1 VDLDSQAA
9 EIAAVNLMLK
19 ALRKGERLPLILGD
33 NIKCG
38 NSLIS
43 GTEEELKKHFKE
55 RWKEEKPFNWQDEFS
70 QILNSGGFDVVIGNP
85 PHGARLSEEE
95 RNFLL
100 ERYQVAKGYKN
111 TASLFIERSFQ
122 LAKEGG
128 IIGLV
133 IPKSLT
139 FSQKWSVVRD
149 FIFENLQLLEIAD
162 ISKAFPGVLLEQ
174 IILLCQ
180 KKKGKFD
187 SYRGTRLFWAEKLET
202 FEIPA
207 SLCNELDTLPIHV
220 DPLSLA
226 IYHKVMKKSRLLKE
240 ISRTFRGLPI
250 QSKASKQKIADAEPL
265 LRGDDIK
272 PYYNVAPN
280 LFISKK
286 YSEESR
292 EKIEELRKPKIV
304 SQRIVAH
311 VLSPVDHIIIMSTLD
326 QEGLLNVD
334 TVENTIIT
342 DSNYDPKYLLA
353 FLNSKF
359 VSWFA
364 YTFIFNKAVRT
375 MDFDDYYVGKIP
387 IFPADKDEQKSVVE
401 LVDRLLKLT
410 KSFVES
416 KAEFMEYVNKYPRL
430 SEVKLETYYRSVPA
444 KNKQV
449 LIQSNLRGTI
459 MNVNIQESE
468 DWLVFKVDFSEEG
481 KEHSN
486 VDVLKLKIENETLRG
501 FIAQSIQSSK
511 KHLGKGNIFG
521 KLLQLPVP
529 CFNKNE
535 EKNLQV
541 IKEIMQEYQKM
552 SSKCVK
558 MGKEMS
564 DLETAMNQKI
574 YRLYR
579 FSEDEIRFI
588 ELSLEPGST
597 LIRLLG

>member
-1 VDLDSQAA
+1 
-9 EIAAVNLMLK
+9 
-19 ALRKGERLPLILGD
+19 
-33 NIKCG
+33 
-38 NSLIS
+38 
-43 GTEEELKKHFKE
+43 
-55 RWKEEKPFNWQDEFS
+55 
-70 QILNSGGFDVVIGNP
+70 
-85 PHGARLSEEE
+85 
-95 RNFLL
+95 
-100 ERYQVAKGYKN
+100 
-111 TASLFIERSFQ
+111 
-122 LAKEGG
+122 
-128 IIGLV
+128 
-133 IPKSLT
+133 
-139 FSQKWSVVRD
+139 
-149 FIFENLQLLEIAD
+149 LLEIAD

-174 IILLCQ
+174 IILLCK

-187 SYRGTRLFWAEKLET
+187 SYRGTRLFWAEKPEA
-202 FEIPA
+202 FEIPT

-226 IYHKVMKKSRLLKE
+226 IYHKVIKKSRLLKE
-240 ISRTFRGLPI
+240 ISRTFRGLPV
-250 QSKASKQKIADAEPL
+250 QSKASKQKIADSEPL

-280 LFISKK
+280 LFINKK
-286 YSEESR
+286 YLEESR
-292 EKIEELRKPKIV
+292 EKVEDLRKAKIV

-326 QEGLLNVD
+326 QKGLLNVD
-334 TVENTIIT
+334 TVENTIVT
-342 DSNYDPKYLLA
+342 DSGYDPKYLLA

-375 MDFDDYYVGKIP
+375 MDFDDYYVSKIP
-387 IFPADKDEQKSVVE
+387 IFPPDADEQKSVTE

-410 KSFVES
+410 KNFVES

-430 SEVKLETYYRSVPA
+430 DDVKVETYYRSVPA

-449 LIQSNLRGTI
+449 LVQSNLRGTI
-459 MNVNIQESE
+459 KNINIQESE
-468 DWLVFKVDFSEEG
+468 GWLVFKVDFSEEG

-486 VDVLKLKIENETLRG
+486 VDVLRLKIENETLRG
-501 FIAQSIQSSK
+501 FIAQSILSSK
-511 KHLGKGNIFG
+511 KHIGKGNILG

-541 IKEIMQEYQKM
+541 IKEIMQEYQKI
-552 SSKCVK
+552 SSKCVE
-558 MGKEMS
+558 MGKEIL
-564 DLETAMNQKI
+564 DLETAINQKI

-579 FSEDEIRFI
+579 LSEDEIRFI

-597 LIRLLG
+597 LLRLLD